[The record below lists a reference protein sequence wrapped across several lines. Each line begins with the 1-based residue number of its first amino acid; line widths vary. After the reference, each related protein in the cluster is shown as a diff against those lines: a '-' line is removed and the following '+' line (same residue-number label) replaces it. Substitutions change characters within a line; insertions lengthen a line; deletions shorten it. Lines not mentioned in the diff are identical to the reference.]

1 MMLTATAAQT
11 GRHRL
16 EPRAKLIAL
25 ASLVLCVFF
34 LHGLYP
40 LVALTALLGAASW
53 RVGGRGRM
61 AQRIVLAT
69 AIGYPMSW
77 FLFWS
82 AHWASPAPGG
92 ETLAESALASGVFT
106 LRIVVIL
113 LGNLL
118 LLVTTDP
125 RDFARSLRGWHL
137 PAELCVMLMTVL
149 RFLPLAGGQ
158 VQRIVDAQRC
168 RGYRLRRLWRP
179 TAWLPLCIPLL
190 VSTLH
195 RAEALAMSLELRGFT
210 HGLAALAQPARWRW
224 PDYVVAGCAIG
235 SCLVLLLWGRE

>member
-1 MMLTATAAQT
+1 MLLNATASQT
-11 GRHRL
+11 WLHQL
-16 EPRAKLIAL
+16 EPRAKLLTLAL
-25 ASLVLCVFF
+25 LVVCVFF
-34 LHGLYP
+34 LHGLWS
-40 LVALTALLGAASW
+40 LVGLVVLLGVAIW
-53 RVGGRGRM
+53 RVGGLSRLAR
-61 AQRIVLAT
+61 RIVMAT
-69 AIGYPMSW
+69 LIGYPMSW
-77 FLFWS
+77 LLFWS
-82 AHWASPAPGG
+82 AHWSSLSPWW
-92 ETLAESALASGVFT
+92 ETLGESALASGVFT
-106 LRIVVIL
+106 LRIMVIL

-158 VQRIVDAQRC
+158 AQRIFDAQRC
-168 RGYRLRRLWRP
+168 RGYRLRRLWIP

-210 HGLAALAQPARWRW
+210 QGLTALAQPERWRW
-224 PDYVVAGCAIG
+224 QEYLMTGCAVGGCI
-235 SCLVLLLWGRE
+235 LIVFM